1 MEYLNKFDLVI
12 NYYKDDI
19 SMSSKLEKFKKD
31 YYELNKSQQY
41 LAECDWE
48 RLKGLEDMIESMY
61 EFIKNNPK

>member
-1 MEYLNKFDLVI
+1 MEY
-12 NYYKDDI
+12 
-19 SMSSKLEKFKKD
+19 
-31 YYELNKSQQY
+31 LNKSQQY